1 MKALKLF
8 LLPFIHKK
16 PVDVHEI
23 MGHTTPKERAIIKF
37 VETCGGTLYK

>member
-8 LLPFIHKK
+8 ILPFIHKK

-23 MGHTTPKERAIIKF
+23 MGQNTPKERATIKF
-37 VETCGGTLYK
+37 VEIRGGTLYK